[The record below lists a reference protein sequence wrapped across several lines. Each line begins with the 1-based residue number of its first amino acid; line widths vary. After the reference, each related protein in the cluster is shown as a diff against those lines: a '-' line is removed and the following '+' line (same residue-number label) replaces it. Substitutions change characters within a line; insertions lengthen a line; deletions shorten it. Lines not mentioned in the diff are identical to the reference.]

1 MAIMPSIEL
10 KGAKFIVV
18 YIALLL
24 CDKATGHPSSSCAY
38 YFTVAKKNIFFMES
52 FCCLCYYWIGIL
64 YVLEYIVKPSQNGS
78 LGIREKWL
86 LLISYGY
93 GEVVA

>member
-24 CDKATGHPSSSCAY
+24 CNKATGHPSSSCAY
-38 YFTVAKKNIFFMES
+38 YFTVAKKKNFYGKFLLFM
-52 FCCLCYYWIGIL
+52 
-64 YVLEYIVKPSQNGS
+64 
-78 LGIREKWL
+78 L
-86 LLISYGY
+86 LLDRDT
-93 GEVVA
+93 VRT